1 MVSFFALCRLLTA
14 LGFCLA
20 AIQLTAQTDTTLVD
34 SRGDTLLLRKTTS
47 AWNVG
52 IVGGAAI
59 GVNIGVLSLI
69 ADINKETV
77 RAGFTGQSIGDVRAW
92 MIGAEATW
100 QPEQGAVRYG
110 GRVGFVQHASFFS
123 HTTSGGDSLLKSTVD
138 MRTIM
143 TEFFAETALSTLPKC
158 IVFGGVGALWSLE
171 AKAKTTYSYAPHFD
185 IIVPASREE
194 SVPLQ
199 IPALSFNAGI
209 RYTLHERD
217 FGSTKIYTTPFAEGV
232 WQPLLS
238 GANTSSWGA
247 LMLRVGLSVRMEP
260 VRIDT
265 LSAQP
270 HIRWLPIAQLPETP
284 LASILSEEQAVTG
297 RIATAR
303 ENNDAVLEERVV
315 IYRPNDKELLHG
327 VPTGALEILRAAVP
341 LLRSRAHCR
350 LVLTIPTSSGSTN
363 SAQAETTLRLLV
375 DYLLRRGV
383 EEASIEA
390 GIGESR
396 FLSGEALQLRIR
408 VARDVR

>member
-34 SRGDTLLLRKTTS
+34 SRGDTLLLRKTAS

-52 IVGGAAI
+52 IVGGVALGINTGA
-59 GVNIGVLSLI
+59 LSLI

-77 RAGFTGQSIGDVRAW
+77 RAGFTGQSIGDARAW

-110 GRVGFVQHASFFS
+110 GRVGFVQQAGFFS
-123 HTTSGGDSLLKSTVD
+123 HATSGGDSLLKSTVD
-138 MRTIM
+138 VRTIM
-143 TEFFAETALSTLPKC
+143 TEFFAETALSALPRC
-158 IVFGGVGALWSLE
+158 IVFGGVGALWSFDT
-171 AKAKTTYSYAPHFD
+171 KAKTTYFSAPHFD
-185 IIVPASREE
+185 IITAAYPEAL
-194 SVPLQ
+194 PLQ
-199 IPALSFNAGI
+199 MPAFSLSAGI

-217 FGSTKIYTTPFAEGV
+217 LGSTKIYTTPFAEGV

-238 GANTSSWGA
+238 GANASSWGA
-247 LMLRVGLSVRMEP
+247 LMLRVGLSVRLEP

-284 LASILSEEQAVTG
+284 LAGILSEEQAVTG

-327 VPTGALEILRAAVP
+327 VPTGVLEILRAAVP

-350 LVLTIPTSSGSTN
+350 LVLTIPTSSGNVNT
-363 SAQAETTLRLLV
+363 AEAETTLRLLV

-383 EEASIEA
+383 EESSIEA
-390 GIGESR
+390 GIGENR
-396 FLSGEALQLRIR
+396 FLGGEALQLRIR